1 MATQLHDMAA
11 PLSAT
16 SALIAQPSAPGAATR
31 DPAAD
36 GNARLFG
43 LVREEPLVQDMAAPV
58 LASTD
63 PSTAALQRAVDIA
76 LASICIVLLAPIML
90 AAAMLVLLS
99 GPGAV
104 FYSHPRFGRDG
115 RIFGCLKFRTM
126 RRDAD
131 QLLEELLASSP
142 AINEQWQKE
151 RKLLHDPRTT
161 AIGRFLRKY
170 SVDELPQ
177 LFNVLKGDMSIV
189 GPRPLPTDQAHYY
202 GQYFSVYCSMKP
214 GITGLW
220 QVSGRNDVYYF
231 RRVELDCVYAR
242 TRTLVGDLSII
253 VRTVP
258 VVLRGTGY

>member
-1 MATQLHDMAA
+1 MATQLQDMAA
-11 PLSAT
+11 PLAAT
-16 SALIAQPSAPGAATR
+16 PAFVAQPDAPSLDSSIAAP
-31 DPAAD
+31 DSS
-36 GNARLFG
+36 GGLFG

-58 LASTD
+58 LASAD
-63 PSTAALQRAVDIA
+63 PAAAALQRVVDVT
-76 LASICIVLLAPIML
+76 LASICILLLAPIML
-90 AAAMLVLLS
+90 VAAMLVMLS
-99 GPGAV
+99 GPGPV

-161 AIGRFLRKY
+161 GIGRFLRKY

-202 GQYFSVYCSMKP
+202 GQFFPVYCSMKP

-242 TRTLVGDLSII
+242 TRTLACDLGII
-253 VRTVP
+253 LRTVP